1 MLIGPDVWILA
12 GLLQGTLFSLETTSS
27 PGPPSGSLQ
36 CRSSAEAE
44 YMAVGMK
51 TVENDRKKAQPL
63 SLSYYFFE
71 NDSSTIFD
79 GNENGDDI

>member
-1 MLIGPDVWILA
+1 
-12 GLLQGTLFSLETTSS
+12 
-27 PGPPSGSLQ
+27 
-36 CRSSAEAE
+36 
-44 YMAVGMK
+44 MAVGMK